1 MVNYLKN
8 MIKVFPEHI
17 VGREATPAGERIFDI
32 KDEKEAKPLDEECEI
47 AFAKPRNHVELDVKV
62 IYHL

>member
-17 VGREATPAGERIFDI
+17 IGREATPAGERLFDI

-47 AFAKPRNHVELDVKV
+47 AFHHTTK
-62 IYHL
+62 